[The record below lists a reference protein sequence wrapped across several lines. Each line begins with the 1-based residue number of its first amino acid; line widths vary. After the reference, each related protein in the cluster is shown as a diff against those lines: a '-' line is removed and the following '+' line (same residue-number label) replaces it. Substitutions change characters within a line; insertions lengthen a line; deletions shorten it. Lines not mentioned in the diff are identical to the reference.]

1 MANTPKLL
9 SGSTNGKPIKVTSTT
24 TGAADTVHTGVSG
37 TSTIDFV
44 DVYATNNSASAVDV
58 SLGWGGVT
66 VDETL
71 GPIEIAADAG
81 PVKIADKFPI
91 QNGQVVKAWA
101 GSANVILLTGRVTG
115 YTT

>member
-24 TGAADTVHTGVSG
+24 TGAADTVHTGVAG
-37 TSTIDFV
+37 TSSIDFV

-81 PVKIADKFPI
+81 PIKIADKFPI

-101 GSANVILLTGRVTG
+101 GSANVILLTGRVIE